1 MPQMRIAPL
10 LLLVALVGC
19 ATKQSFDVSVRNN
32 TDQPLTVGFVKVGTP
47 ADPAWAPPES
57 WYQLPPSRQPNTWGI
72 VVDPGTTRG
81 AHVEGEFDPGA
92 APFLRIY
99 GGEHALADL
108 LAISHNTGDRL
119 DLRLEPGGHNDFI
132 VTLDEHG
139 RIAAKLRALGSP
151 H

>member
-1 MPQMRIAPL
+1 MQAMRIRLL
-10 LLLVALVGC
+10 LLLVGVVGC

-32 TDQPLTVGFVKVGTP
+32 TERPLTVGFVKVGTP

-57 WYQLPPSRQPNTWGI
+57 WYQLPPSRQPSRWGI

-108 LAISHNTGDRL
+108 LAISRNTGERL
-119 DLRLEPGGHNDFI
+119 DLRLEPGGHNDFV
-132 VTLDEHG
+132 VTQDEHG
-139 RIAAKLRALGSP
+139 RIAAKLRALGPP